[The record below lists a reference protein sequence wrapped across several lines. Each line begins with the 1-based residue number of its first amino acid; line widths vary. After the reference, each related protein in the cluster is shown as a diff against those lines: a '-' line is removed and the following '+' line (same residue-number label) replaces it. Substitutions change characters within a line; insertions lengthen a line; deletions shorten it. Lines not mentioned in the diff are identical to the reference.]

1 MENIKDVV
9 ERITYHNEESGYSVI
24 KVKVSGFYDLITFTG
39 KFIQINIGSV
49 IEAKGNFVINKK
61 FGKQFNVTE
70 YTDSLPASIYGI
82 ERYLGSGLIEGI
94 GAKFAKQIVKTF
106 GENTINIIENDPMK
120 LLDIP
125 KIGSKRVNAIIESWQ
140 RHKNIKNLMIFLSDC
155 GVSTAIAHKIYKVYG
170 EESTQKLKENPYG
183 IVDDVYGVGFKT
195 ADIIATK
202 LGQSKE
208 SYNRCRAGIFYIL
221 SEFASEGH
229 CYASLDDLAQKG
241 KELLDIEPHIIAMTF
256 SHLRNINEL
265 ICEDREKI
273 IYLPPFYYSEE
284 GISKR
289 IYEISTTKSIIDDT
303 INLEKTLETVQS
315 KNNIIYDETQISA
328 IKTAIFSKFS
338 VITGGPGVGKTTI
351 TKAIIDIFKSIG
363 KKIILAAPTGRAA
376 KRMTQACGVE
386 SKTIHRLLEADHKG
400 KFSKNEENKL
410 IGDVIIID
418 ESSMIDTILMYN
430 LLKAIPNEMIVI
442 MIGDADQLPSVNAG
456 NVLNDIINSKVVP
469 IVKLNKIYRQ
479 AQTSKIITNSHKI
492 NAGEMPDLSNKNDSD
507 FFFINEPEPEKII
520 FKIKELCSKRLPK
533 SYNVSPI
540 SDIQV
545 LSPMKRGTLGTE
557 NLNIELQSIL
567 NMSKLFI
574 K

>member
-1 MENIKDVV
+1 MENIKGVV

-24 KVKVSGFYDLITFTG
+24 KVKVSGFSDLITFTG

-70 YTDSLPASIYGI
+70 YTESLPASIYGI

-140 RHKNIKNLMIFLSDC
+140 RHKNIKNLMIFLSDS

-229 CYASLDDLAQKG
+229 CYASFDDLTQKG

-273 IYLPPFYYSEE
+273 IYLPPFYYSE
-284 GISKR
+284 
-289 IYEISTTKSIIDDT
+289 
-303 INLEKTLETVQS
+303 
-315 KNNIIYDETQISA
+315 
-328 IKTAIFSKFS
+328 
-338 VITGGPGVGKTTI
+338 
-351 TKAIIDIFKSIG
+351 
-363 KKIILAAPTGRAA
+363 
-376 KRMTQACGVE
+376 
-386 SKTIHRLLEADHKG
+386 
-400 KFSKNEENKL
+400 
-410 IGDVIIID
+410 
-418 ESSMIDTILMYN
+418 
-430 LLKAIPNEMIVI
+430 
-442 MIGDADQLPSVNAG
+442 
-456 NVLNDIINSKVVP
+456 
-469 IVKLNKIYRQ
+469 
-479 AQTSKIITNSHKI
+479 
-492 NAGEMPDLSNKNDSD
+492 
-507 FFFINEPEPEKII
+507 
-520 FKIKELCSKRLPK
+520 
-533 SYNVSPI
+533 
-540 SDIQV
+540 
-545 LSPMKRGTLGTE
+545 
-557 NLNIELQSIL
+557 
-567 NMSKLFI
+567 
-574 K
+574 